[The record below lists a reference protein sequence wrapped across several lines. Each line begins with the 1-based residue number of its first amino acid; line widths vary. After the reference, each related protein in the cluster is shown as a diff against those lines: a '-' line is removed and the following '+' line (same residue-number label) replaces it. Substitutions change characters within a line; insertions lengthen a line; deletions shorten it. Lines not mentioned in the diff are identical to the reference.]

1 MSKNSFFDNPETDAE
16 DFINQMKQ
24 PREEIEA
31 PSIELPNDDQED
43 EPVEPEDSEMLDALD
58 YTEEHRFTA
67 EFLLIQMDK
76 IIGFGLGVFSG
87 EDSDKYRRRIN
98 RIQGEDYEAQLL
110 AALIKKYQM
119 RLSLEWM
126 FASAMIIAYAP
137 AFDQALKDRRAR
149 VKAEQEEARQ
159 EYIEFIRAQAAA
171 EAAAEAPPQRNTVS
185 INGAP
190 GRTSNDHNGQ
200 KRNG

>member
-1 MSKNSFFDNPETDAE
+1 MSKSAFFDNPENDTE
-16 DFINQMKQ
+16 DFIAQMKQ
-24 PREEIEA
+24 PREEIDA
-31 PSIELPNDDQED
+31 PSMDLPGDDLDD
-43 EPVEPEDSEMLDALD
+43 EPAEPEDSEMLDALD

-137 AFDQALKDRRAR
+137 AFDQALKDRRAK

-171 EAAAEAPPQRNTVS
+171 EAAAAAPPTRNVS

-190 GRTSNDHNGQ
+190 GRAGND
-200 KRNG
+200 RNG

>member
-1 MSKNSFFDNPETDAE
+1 MSKGSAFFDNPETDAE
-16 DFINQMKQ
+16 DFISQMKQ
-24 PREEIEA
+24 PREEIET
-31 PSIELPNDDQED
+31 PSMELPGED
-43 EPVEPEDSEMLDALD
+43 IEEEVQEPEDREMLDALD

-126 FASAMIIAYAP
+126 FASAMLIAYAP
-137 AFDQALKDRRAR
+137 AFDQALKDRRAK
-149 VKAEQEEARQ
+149 VKAEQEAARQ
-159 EYIEFIRAQAAA
+159 EYMEFLRAQAAA
-171 EAAAEAPPQRNTVS
+171 EAVVNNQRTVS
-185 INGAP
+185 INATQ
-190 GRTSNDHNGQ
+190 RRSSDDSDGQ
-200 KRNG
+200 KRDR

>member
-1 MSKNSFFDNPETDAE
+1 MSKSAFFDTPEMDTT
-16 DFINQMKQ
+16 DFISQMKQ
-24 PREEIEA
+24 PREEIEV
-31 PSIELPNDDQED
+31 PDIDLPGDDLDED
-43 EPVEPEDSEMLDALD
+43 AEPEPEDREMMDALD

-76 IIGFGLGVFSG
+76 LIGFSLSVLSG
-87 EDSDKYRRRIN
+87 EDAERYRRRIN

-137 AFDQALKDRRAR
+137 AFDRAMKDRKAR
-149 VKAEQEEARQ
+149 IKAEQEEAQR
-159 EYIEFIRAQAAA
+159 EYIEFLRAQAQAQQ
-171 EAAAEAPPQRNTVS
+171 APPPPPPNTVS
-185 INGAP
+185 IDGTQRRP
-190 GRTSNDHNGQ
+190 GNYSDGQ